1 MRLSELTEAG
11 GILNRGTQAHRVKT
25 KYHRPSQQDDI
36 NYEDDPL
43 ESALDKTQ
51 DRAYHKYTP
60 EEEQALIKA
69 GYATHTKKEAKKL
82 ARADEY
88 PTENFHAKP
97 DMTVKIYYWPNKE
110 IGKPYTVFH

>member
-11 GILNRGTQAHRVKT
+11 GILNRGTQSHRVKT

-36 NYEDDPL
+36 GYEDDPL

-69 GYATHTKKEAKKL
+69 GYATHTKNEAKKL

>member
-1 MRLSELTEAG
+1 MIQR
-11 GILNRGTQAHRVKT
+11 T
-25 KYHRPSQQDDI
+25 K
-36 NYEDDPL
+36 
-43 ESALDKTQ
+43 
-51 DRAYHKYTP
+51 
-60 EEEQALIKA
+60 QALIKA
-69 GYATHTKKEAKKL
+69 GYATHTKNEAKKL